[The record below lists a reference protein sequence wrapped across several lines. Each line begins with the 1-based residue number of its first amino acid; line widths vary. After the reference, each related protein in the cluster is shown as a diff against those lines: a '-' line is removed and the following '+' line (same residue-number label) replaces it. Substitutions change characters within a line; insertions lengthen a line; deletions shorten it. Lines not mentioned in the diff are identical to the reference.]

1 MNEWG
6 VRARALANRWA
17 GSLLVLALLL
27 AAVGGWMTY
36 GAYAAPGTHT
46 EERTVEEWSV
56 EGSFSHRATVNDAAD
71 GTVFEPG
78 TTVRNR
84 SVYFQRVMPVLEGE
98 FSLAY
103 ADADAPVDLRMEQRL
118 VVRSVEPAARDEEP
132 TVYWEQRRTLGATE
146 ATLRPGQRTSLPFSV
161 NVTRTTQRASN
172 VSERLGD
179 PGEIRVSVDV
189 AVAATRQTA
198 GAETHRLNFT
208 LPIESQ
214 TGIYRVAAQPRRETF
229 SRTETVE
236 VPNDPGP
243 VREVGGPLL
252 LLVGALG
259 AVGLVVARR
268 NGVTA
273 VSDAEREWLAYR
285 DDRTDFE
292 EWISTARLPDESYRL
307 PEADAASL
315 ADLADIAIDTDNPVV
330 FDPDT
335 QAYHVLH
342 DGVRYSYEP
351 PAVTDETSAPTTDRG
366 GGGEADSDA
375 SVDPASATLESG
387 GESDAP
393 DSRTNG
399 EEP

>member
-6 VRARALANRWA
+6 VRVRALADRWA
-17 GSLLVLALLL
+17 GSLLVVALVL

-46 EERTVEEWSV
+46 EERTVEEWTV

-84 SVYFQRVMPVLEGE
+84 SVYFERVMPVLEGS
-98 FSLAY
+98 FALTY
-103 ADADAPVDLRMEQRL
+103 AGTDAPLDLRLEQRL

-132 TVYWEQRRTLGATE
+132 TAYWERRRSLATTE
-146 ATLRPGQRTSLPFSV
+146 TTLRPGEQTTHPFSV
-161 NVTRTTQRASN
+161 NVTRTVQRASN

-179 PGEIRVSVDV
+179 PGEIRISVDV
-189 AVAATRQTA
+189 AVAATRRTA
-198 GAETHRLNFT
+198 GAETRRLNFT

-214 TGIYRVAAQPRRETF
+214 TGVYRVAAQPRRETF

-243 VREVGGPLL
+243 TREVGGPLL
-252 LLVGALG
+252 LFVGALG

-268 NGVTA
+268 NDVIA

-315 ADLADIAIDTDNPVV
+315 ADLADIAIDTDSPVV
-330 FDPDT
+330 FDPET
-335 QAYHVLH
+335 EAYHVIH
-342 DGVRYSYEP
+342 DGVRYTYDP
-351 PAVTDETSAPTTDRG
+351 PAVADESAAPPADRG
-366 GGGEADSDA
+366 DGDVSGSDA
-375 SVDPASATLESG
+375 SADPASASLDSGDESG
-387 GESDAP
+387 DRDSNANDES
-393 DSRTNG
+393 
-399 EEP
+399 